1 MTREE
6 ELASF
11 MLKDYLSWLVTERKS
26 HCLSHAKLYVKAHTP
41 VPSKPY
47 IERVAYALLKQGK
60 HA

>member
-1 MTREE
+1 
-6 ELASF
+6 